1 LEKNKKLQQEQ
12 SSDQS
17 LITLHNQVEEKRELI
32 RQLENEITQSKRE
45 IEELRKKNEAEENV
59 HESLQDQ
66 IRTLDS

>member
-1 LEKNKKLQQEQ
+1 LQQEQ

>member
-1 LEKNKKLQQEQ
+1 MQQEQ

>member
-1 LEKNKKLQQEQ
+1 LQQEQ
-12 SSDQS
+12 SSDHS

-45 IEELRKKNEAEENV
+45 IEELRKKNEAEENA